1 MSAPVPDIDDL
12 LFNMDLL
19 HQQLVQKGMIPEKSI
34 NSFRESLDKLPE
46 EKKLEKVQRRIQL
59 ITATLSESTPTSSF
73 PNGGEI
79 SEKSPVQ
86 SQSNSLAPVQ
96 VKQEFPHPAAGFA
109 SNFAASLGREKFTA
123 RTKQPQTQPFNSRLT
138 ALRNLVFHRWW
149 CYDHLLKNNPPSE
162 RRRLKIQDLYDA
174 YKKESPMEPRGMKPI
189 CLQSS
194 FKNRNMNK
202 TELDDAVKHGDI
214 RRATICVGLFQ
225 WNEPPDCGSETG
237 TLDPE
242 YNALDK
248 HHWIEKAAVCGV
260 RRSRKTKPQ
269 RGRTAC
275 QETMDESSGSSD
287 SSDGSGADVEGSQKG
302 TNRRRSRHAAGTA
315 GPLAS
320 GGSGGNAG
328 GSGGNAAG
336 GGGAADGTVDST
348 AHSAAGAAPANK
360 DGGAGATDGG
370 AGAKD
375 GGAGATYGGA
385 GATDCG
391 TGATDGGAG
400 AAPPLDSASSG
411 GNAAGGGRGGG
422 RAAAGG
428 GGVAG
433 GAPANKDGG
442 AGATDGGAGAKD
454 DGAGASDGGPD
465 ASQSL
470 APPADGGADSASTTE
485 DEGGHSDGVSAAPLL
500 TRNNTTSAP
509 VATTPAADTS
519 VPPAPD
525 GCAGATDG
533 GPDAAEPPATPANG
547 GVGGSSTPEAR
558 ARRKKGD
565 SGNGSATPLMRNDT
579 TSAPVDGG
587 PCGQSN
593 SGHRPPCSPFH

>member
-1 MSAPVPDIDDL
+1 MSAPELDIDDL
-12 LFNMDLL
+12 LFEMDLL
-19 HQQLVQKGMIPEKSI
+19 HQQCVNKGMIEI
-34 NSFRESLDKLPE
+34 DLIRSFRDSLDKLPE
-46 EKKLEKVQRRIQL
+46 EKKLDKVQRRIQL
-59 ITATLSESTPTSSF
+59 ITAKLSDSTPTSSF
-73 PNGGEI
+73 ANRGEI

-86 SQSNSLAPVQ
+86 SQSDSLAPVQ
-96 VKQEFPHPAAGFA
+96 VKQEFPHPAAGIA
-109 SNFAASLGREKFTA
+109 SNFAASSGQEKLTA
-123 RTKQPQTQPFNSRLT
+123 SSKPTPPQPFNARLN

-149 CYDHLLKNNPPSE
+149 CYNHLLKNNPPVE
-162 RRRLKIQDLYDA
+162 RHRLKLQDLYDA
-174 YKKESPMEPRGMKPI
+174 WDAYKREHPNCGPMGVKFI
-189 CLQSS
+189 CLRSS

-202 TELDDAVKHGDI
+202 RELDDAVKNRDI
-214 RRATICVGLFQ
+214 RRATISVGLIQ

-237 TLDPE
+237 TLDPA
-242 YNALDK
+242 YTALDK
-248 HHWIEKAAVCGV
+248 HHWIEKAAVCGEK
-260 RRSRKTKPQ
+260 RSRKTKPQ

-275 QETMDESSGSSD
+275 QESMDESSGSSD

-336 GGGAADGTVDST
+336 GGGAADSTVDST

-411 GNAAGGGRGGG
+411 GNAAGGGRGGR

-428 GGVAG
+428 GGAAG
-433 GAPANKDGG
+433 AAPANKDGG

-533 GPDAAEPPATPANG
+533 GAGAAEAPATPANG

-558 ARRKKGD
+558 ARRKTGD
-565 SGNGSATPLMRNDT
+565 SCNGSATPLMRNDT

-587 PCGQSN
+587 PCSQS
-593 SGHRPPCSPFH
+593 

>member
-12 LFNMDLL
+12 LDDLL
-19 HQQLVQKGMIPEKSI
+19 LKMDALHQELLTKNRIGVKSVD
-34 NSFRESLDKLPE
+34 SFMDSLDRLSDEDKLR
-46 EKKLEKVQRRIQL
+46 KVQRRIPIL
-59 ITATLSESTPTSSF
+59 KNMLSTPTSSF
-73 PNGGEI
+73 ANGGEI

-86 SQSNSLAPVQ
+86 SQSDSLAPVQ
-96 VKQEFPHPAAGFA
+96 VKQEFPHPAAGIA
-109 SNFAASLGREKFTA
+109 SNFAASSGQEKLTA
-123 RTKQPQTQPFNSRLT
+123 SSKPTPPQPFNARLN

-149 CYDHLLKNNPPSE
+149 CYNHLLKNNPPVE
-162 RRRLKIQDLYDA
+162 RHRLKLQDLYDA
-174 YKKESPMEPRGMKPI
+174 WDAYKREHPNCGPKGVKFI
-189 CLQSS
+189 CLRSS

-202 TELDDAVKHGDI
+202 RELDDAVKNRDI
-214 RRATICVGLFQ
+214 RRATISVGLIQ

-237 TLDPE
+237 TLDPA
-242 YNALDK
+242 YTALDK
-248 HHWIEKAAVCGV
+248 HHWIEKAAVCGEK
-260 RRSRKTKPQ
+260 RSRKTKPQ

-275 QETMDESSGSSD
+275 QESMGESSGSLD

-336 GGGAADGTVDST
+336 GGGAADSTVDST

-370 AGAKD
+370 AD
-375 GGAGATYGGA
+375 
-385 GATDCG
+385 
-391 TGATDGGAG
+391 
-400 AAPPLDSASSG
+400 
-411 GNAAGGGRGGG
+411 
-422 RAAAGG
+422 
-428 GGVAG
+428 
-433 GAPANKDGG
+433 
-442 AGATDGGAGAKD
+442 
-454 DGAGASDGGPD
+454 ASDGGPD

-533 GPDAAEPPATPANG
+533 GAGAAEAPATPANG

-593 SGHRPPCSPFH
+593 SGHHPPCSPFPLRADCTPCPLRAS